1 MYKNSQPKYMHSKF
15 FSLILTLIILI
26 SVPNLL
32 FAQSSGIIIG
42 KVIDVNTAP
51 LEFVTLT
58 LVNVNDQKLVKNQVT
73 DSKGNFK
80 IEGVADGSYFIK
92 ASFIGFTEFKTSVFI
107 IDAAHKRIVIDH
119 IKLDGG
125 IKNLAEVEIVA
136 KKAMYTNSIDRKV
149 YDVTQDIMAKSGSAS
164 EVLANVPLVQVDID
178 GNVSLRNSSAM
189 ILINGKVS
197 PLMGKNAAAAL
208 QQLPANSIERIEVI
222 TNPSAKYKPDGSG
235 GIINIVLKKNVKRG
249 LNGTITG
256 NIGNG
261 ERYNGNAIINYN
273 PTKINVFG
281 SYSFKQDY
289 RLRTSTNLR
298 TQSDI
303 SNGATLFYTD
313 KAIQNSRPF
322 SKTATFGLDFTPTEK
337 TSFGFSGNY
346 YIRNIKK
353 HDLTTKLV
361 SSVAATT
368 QDYDRKRENF
378 EEEKNL
384 DGSFYVEHSFKKEDH
399 KIRLEFDISHSPE
412 VEDNHYSNVYRFPL
426 INTQLDNTLIKQIAD
441 EKHAAI
447 SYENPINEH
456 SKLEAGYDGQYNRED
471 LDFYGEKFNTVSNI
485 FEIDI
490 NRTNRFIYNENIH
503 ALYTTYALEGA
514 KLSAMF
520 GLRGEYSDITSKL
533 ITTNSTIP
541 NSYFKLYPSLHLT
554 YKLDEKNE
562 MQLNYSRRVNRPEA
576 DELNP
581 FAEYADPTNI
591 RVGNPY
597 LRPEIIHS
605 IELGYKWGNE
615 KFSVL
620 PGVYYRY
627 TYNRFTAI
635 TTPLDNNV
643 LITKQENLSSDQA
656 IGADLVF
663 TARPT
668 DQLNINFI
676 PNAFYNKIDAV
687 NLGYATKKS
696 TITWSAN
703 LNASYA
709 IPWGTAI
716 QLNSNYRSARLTPQ
730 GKYLPSFVMNIGARQ
745 EVLKKKGSIYVTVSD
760 VFKTQR
766 QVAELK
772 SIGLVQDIKQ
782 LSNSRIVYI
791 GMSYSFGKIKKKK
804 DLQFDNAQ

>member
-1 MYKNSQPKYMHSKF
+1 MFSKVTK
-15 FSLILTLIILI
+15 LILSFLIVLSI
-26 SVPNLL
+26 PTLL
-32 FAQSSGIIIG
+32 FAQSTGVIIG
-42 KVIDVNTAP
+42 KVMDENSAP
-51 LEFVTLT
+51 MQFVTLN
-58 LVNVNDQKLVKNQVT
+58 LRNSNDQKFVKNQVT
-73 DSKGNFK
+73 DAKGNFK
-80 IEGVADGSYFIK
+80 IDGVADGSYYVDVN
-92 ASFIGFTEFKTSVFI
+92 FIGFKEVKTKTI
-107 IDAAHKRIVIDH
+107 TIDATHRRIVIND
-119 IKLDGG
+119 ISLTSGV
-125 IKNLAEVEIVA
+125 KNLDEVAIVA
-136 KKAMYTNSIDRKV
+136 KKPMYSNSIDRKV
-149 YDVTQDIMAKSGSAS
+149 YDVSQDIMAKSGSAT

-197 PLMGKNAAAAL
+197 PLMGKNAATAL

-222 TNPSAKYKPDGSG
+222 TNPSAKYKPDGTG

-261 ERYNGNAIINYN
+261 ERYNGNAILNYN
-273 PTKINVFG
+273 PAKINIFG
-281 SYSFKQDY
+281 SYSIKQDY
-289 RLRTSTNLR
+289 RLRTSYNNR
-298 TQSDI
+298 TQNDIVNGGSLFYSDI
-303 SNGATLFYTD
+303 
-313 KAIQNSRPF
+313 AIQNSRPF
-322 SKTATFGLDFTPTEK
+322 SQTATFGLDFTPTTQ
-337 TSFGFSGNY
+337 TSFGLSGNY
-346 YIRNIKK
+346 YLRNIKK

-361 SSVAATT
+361 KSASTT
-368 QDYDRKRENF
+368 VQDYDRKRENF

-384 DGSFYVEHSFKKEDH
+384 DGTFYIEHNFKKEDH
-399 KIRLEFDISHSPE
+399 KIRLEFNISHSPE
-412 VEDNHYSNVYRFPL
+412 VEDNHYSNIYRFPVGS
-426 INTQLDNTLIKQIAD
+426 NQLDNTLIKQTAD

-447 SYENPINEH
+447 SYENPITEH
-456 SKLEAGYDGQYNRED
+456 SKFEAGYDGQYNRTD
-471 LDFYGEKFNTVSNI
+471 LDFYGENFSTAINAFLT
-485 FEIDI
+485 DL

-503 ALYTTYALEGA
+503 AFYSTYALEGA
-514 KLSAMF
+514 NLSAMF

-533 ITTNSTIP
+533 ITTNTTVP

-554 YKLDEKNE
+554 YKLNEKNE
-562 MQLNYSRRVNRPEA
+562 MQLNYSRRVRRPEA
-576 DELNP
+576 DDLNP

-620 PGVYYRY
+620 PGIYYRY

-676 PNAFYNKIDAV
+676 PNAFYNQIDAS
-687 NLGYATKKS
+687 NLGYSTKKS
-696 TITWSAN
+696 TVTWSAN
-703 LNASYA
+703 LNGTYT

-745 EVLKKKGSIYVTVSD
+745 EVLKKKGSVYVTVSD
-760 VFKTQR
+760 IFKSQR

-772 SIGLVQDIKQ
+772 SIGLVQDVKQ
-782 LSNSRIVYI
+782 ISNSRIAYI

-804 DLQFDNAQ
+804 DLQFDSGQ